1 MKLIDVEI
9 LEEKVQFTGTDSV
22 AITYSSFSK
31 IPFVTATSAINNI
44 NVYTENVTRTGCT
57 IRTSAPVTGMVHVHI
72 IGNK

>member
-22 AITYSSFSK
+22 AITYSFSK
-31 IPFVTATSAINNI
+31 IPFVTATSTVNNV

-57 IRTSAPVTGMVHVHI
+57 IRTSSPVTGMIHVHI